1 MSGGGRKER
10 AANSLEEERSR
21 WLFVVTVVH
30 ACPEYLR
37 AGDGLNYFHVPLR
50 VNDRTI
56 DDKSQIRSIPLPF
69 NFSLSNSRG
78 EKSDRFRL
86 RATTRET
93 AIRVLGKKT
102 NSSAREMVSKPFAD
116 FTASLRIVAASSNEL
131 SFFSGDTWN
140 SLHATLL
147 RNRKRRNGIVPGLIF
162 ASIVGCF
169 RRSSFYRTPRRFS
182 LSSKEYRY
190 NNNTTRF
197 EIDDLK
203 KLFQTEV
210 VLDSFG
216 KSLGS
221 KISIF

>member
-56 DDKSQIRSIPLPF
+56 DDKSQIRSIPLPL

-102 NSSAREMVSKPFAD
+102 NSSAREIVSKPFAD
-116 FTASLRIVAASSNEL
+116 FTASLRIVAASSDEL

-169 RRSSFYRTPRRFS
+169 RRSSFYC
-182 LSSKEYRY
+182 
-190 NNNTTRF
+190 TTIF
-197 EIDDLK
+197 
-203 KLFQTEV
+203 
-210 VLDSFG
+210 
-216 KSLGS
+216 
-221 KISIF
+221 SIF

>member
-78 EKSDRFRL
+78 ENRIGFVCERQRAKPQSGFWGKKRIRAHERWFRNHL
-86 RATTRET
+86 PILRHLWESWQHRVTSFLFFRATRGIRCTRRCCEIESEET
-93 AIRVLGKKT
+93 
-102 NSSAREMVSKPFAD
+102 VSF
-116 FTASLRIVAASSNEL
+116 LV
-131 SFFSGDTWN
+131 
-140 SLHATLL
+140 
-147 RNRKRRNGIVPGLIF
+147 
-162 ASIVGCF
+162 
-169 RRSSFYRTPRRFS
+169 
-182 LSSKEYRY
+182 
-190 NNNTTRF
+190 
-197 EIDDLK
+197 
-203 KLFQTEV
+203 
-210 VLDSFG
+210 
-216 KSLGS
+216 
-221 KISIF
+221 

>member
-78 EKSDRFRL
+78 ENRIGFVCERQ
-86 RATTRET
+86 RAKPQSGFW
-93 AIRVLGKKT
+93 GKKR
-102 NSSAREMVSKPFAD
+102 NSGAREMVSKPFAD

-169 RRSSFYRTPRRFS
+169 RRSSFYC
-182 LSSKEYRY
+182 
-190 NNNTTRF
+190 TTIF
-197 EIDDLK
+197 
-203 KLFQTEV
+203 
-210 VLDSFG
+210 
-216 KSLGS
+216 
-221 KISIF
+221 SIF

>member
-78 EKSDRFRL
+78 EKSDTARFRL

-102 NSSAREMVSKPFAD
+102 NSGAREMVSKPFAD
-116 FTASLRIVAASSNEL
+116 FTASLRIVAASSDEL

-169 RRSSFYRTPRRFS
+169 RRSSFYC
-182 LSSKEYRY
+182 
-190 NNNTTRF
+190 TTIF
-197 EIDDLK
+197 
-203 KLFQTEV
+203 
-210 VLDSFG
+210 
-216 KSLGS
+216 
-221 KISIF
+221 SIF

>member
-56 DDKSQIRSIPLPF
+56 DDKSQIRSIPL
-69 NFSLSNSRG
+69 FSPLIFLFPIRG
-78 EKSDRFRL
+78 GKNRIRL
-86 RATTRET
+86 GFVCERQRAKPQSGFW
-93 AIRVLGKKT
+93 GKKR
-102 NSSAREMVSKPFAD
+102 NSGAREMVSKPFAD

-169 RRSSFYRTPRRFS
+169 RRSSFYC
-182 LSSKEYRY
+182 
-190 NNNTTRF
+190 TTIF
-197 EIDDLK
+197 
-203 KLFQTEV
+203 
-210 VLDSFG
+210 
-216 KSLGS
+216 
-221 KISIF
+221 SIF

>member
-56 DDKSQIRSIPLPF
+56 DDKSQIRSIPLPL

-78 EKSDRFRL
+78 EKSDTARFRL

-93 AIRVLGKKT
+93 AIRVLGKKGKKGIRAHERWFRNHLPILRHLWESWQHRVT
-102 NSSAREMVSKPFAD
+102 SFLFFRATRGIRCTRRCCEIESEETVSF
-116 FTASLRIVAASSNEL
+116 LV
-131 SFFSGDTWN
+131 
-140 SLHATLL
+140 
-147 RNRKRRNGIVPGLIF
+147 
-162 ASIVGCF
+162 
-169 RRSSFYRTPRRFS
+169 
-182 LSSKEYRY
+182 
-190 NNNTTRF
+190 
-197 EIDDLK
+197 
-203 KLFQTEV
+203 
-210 VLDSFG
+210 
-216 KSLGS
+216 
-221 KISIF
+221 